1 MAIPAN
7 NWSSIHLVYC
17 AMKKKILLTKLL
29 FSNQADTHLGAG
41 VLMSWAVIKN
51 KFDET
56 ASKSEVSFYEEEER

>member
-7 NWSSIHLVYC
+7 NWSSIHLVF
-17 AMKKKILLTKLL
+17 LLTKLL
-29 FSNQADTHLGAG
+29 FSKQADTHLGSG
-41 VLMSWAVIKN
+41 VFMSWVVIKN